1 MSIFIGGTGTANEL
15 HDYEEG
21 SYTVQLTGSGGGS
34 MALNPN
40 SFRYTKVGRV
50 VHVSGRFYVVSSN
63 NPAPSGADIRVSL
76 PFTADSHNQAQDG
89 LGYSRVTTWNAYNPD
104 SDFIMSSEVQ
114 ANAAYSVLLWERPN
128 NGWTS
133 VSPTSHINQ
142 RNAYYGFDFS
152 YTTSS

>member
-1 MSIFIGGTGTANEL
+1 MSLFIGGTGTANEL

-40 SFRYTKVGRV
+40 AFRYTKVGRV

-63 NPAPSGADIRVSL
+63 NPAPSGTEIRVSL
-76 PFTADSHNQAQDG
+76 PFTAASHSLSQDG
-89 LGYSRVTTWNAYNPD
+89 SAYSRVTTYNAYSPD
-104 SDFIMSSEVQ
+104 SDFIMSNSVI
-114 ANAAYSVLLWERPN
+114 ANSAYSVLIWERPN
-128 NGWTS
+128 NGWLV

-142 RNAYYGFDFS
+142 RNAYYGFDFT
-152 YTTSS
+152 YTCNS